1 MREGSSE
8 PGRGECFFVVEKT
21 FRTRP
26 SISSATTKKAAGA
39 QSMIPAKMSFIPF
52 SISTPRQATQRSLIH
67 LKRRHGKPP
76 TLSSC
81 AWILW
86 LA

>member
-26 SISSATTKKAAGA
+26 KVALDLLRVKFEG
-39 QSMIPAKMSFIPF
+39 
-52 SISTPRQATQRSLIH
+52 R
-67 LKRRHGKPP
+67 KRTVGHG
-76 TLSSC
+76 
-81 AWILW
+81 
-86 LA
+86 

>member
-26 SISSATTKKAAGA
+26 TCFSGAALAGKIATSGLPAGLL
-39 QSMIPAKMSFIPF
+39 
-52 SISTPRQATQRSLIH
+52 ATGLIIGALCIITACQR
-67 LKRRHGKPP
+67 
-76 TLSSC
+76 LSNPDGR
-81 AWILW
+81 
-86 LA
+86 